1 MCGSGG
7 PAVGCGIAGEGLAM
21 ARGMGGMG
29 GVGDGTPCKLIMEGM
44 RGGRGGGACSG
55 DRAGTLL
62 LPSVPIAG
70 TAAPTARQAQ
80 RFTSLRLHLGDAF
93 AGVFDHPRPIGN
105 GCARINAASVNRR
118 RAVLNPARDG
128 RAPTRGFTQ
137 FCFQVRSGTGPARS
151 DNPVLGE
158 TRHTRRTSCA
168 ATPKQKTAASKPPR
182 YDAALFLPL
191 RHRQHARLGHTSLTE
206 GAADRGQMRAF

>member
-1 MCGSGG
+1 MSTRKLDVPASALPNLGGHRRLPNLGDIPASALLEAEAAAVRDKEAGLMCGSGG

-70 TAAPTARQAQ
+70 TAAPTAR
-80 RFTSLRLHLGDAF
+80 
-93 AGVFDHPRPIGN
+93 
-105 GCARINAASVNRR
+105 
-118 RAVLNPARDG
+118 
-128 RAPTRGFTQ
+128 
-137 FCFQVRSGTGPARS
+137 RSC
-151 DNPVLGE
+151 L
-158 TRHTRRTSCA
+158 
-168 ATPKQKTAASKPPR
+168 
-182 YDAALFLPL
+182 
-191 RHRQHARLGHTSLTE
+191 
-206 GAADRGQMRAF
+206 